1 MGKLVKSIC
10 VSFGDEMSKEGG
22 DTCSWQNY
30 PPPPKEVSYVTQT
43 YTKSFDMDL
52 LKTFFNKKHLDN
64 CYFSTVAIKQQII
77 FYDEEYDGSKFNLIK
92 KEYPTLE
99 EQIKIFRDYIRKLLK
114 DKVVN
119 NVWCV
124 IELHKCNKWVH
135 IHFLSSSK
143 YELESFKR
151 NVRKTFYRIIES
163 TKYEFNRDNDNYRK
177 SAFRIE
183 GACDVNKCYD
193 YMKKSSELAEV
204 AFPEMFYLYETDKVK
219 RRFVN
224 KVVKKNMDLDTFLK
238 SRVNKNII

>member
-10 VSFGDEMSKEGG
+10 VSFGDEMLTKGG

-64 CYFSTVAIKQQII
+64 CYFSTVAIKQQILH
-77 FYDEEYDGSKFNLIK
+77 YDEDYCQTDNKWTLIK
-92 KEYPTLE
+92 KEYPSIQ
-99 EQIKIFRDYIRKLLK
+99 EQINIFRDYIRKLLK

-124 IELHKCNKWVH
+124 FELHKCNKWVH

-143 YELESFKR
+143 YEVESFKR
-151 NVRKTFYRIIES
+151 NARKTFYRVLES
-163 TKYEFNRDNDNYRK
+163 TNKYEFTRDNTNYKK

-183 GACDVNKCYD
+183 GAVDVNKCYD

-224 KVVKKNMDLDTFLK
+224 KIVKKNMGF
-238 SRVNKNII
+238 